1 MINLC
6 FRQAA
11 FTGTLHWL
19 VRVIVLAIFIGLLNG
34 CSEPTPV
41 KQLSGAAQGTTWH
54 VTVWHPEGL
63 DITALQSKIDAEF
76 NRLDQVLSNYRQDSV
91 IERFN
96 QSASIAPV
104 DVGNEIADLVQIA
117 KEVSRAS
124 QGCYDLTIKPLFDLW
139 GFSGESVSLPGSAE
153 LEQVRKLTGFGLVS
167 VPTLTELQK
176 NAPEAEIDL
185 SSIAQGYS
193 VDRVASVIEAA
204 GIKNYLVE
212 IGGEL
217 KTRGHKPDGSFW
229 RIAIERPLPGG
240 RAVQKVLT
248 IGQDE
253 PVSVMTSGTY
263 RHYFD
268 DQGTRYS
275 HVLDART
282 GKPITHKT
290 VSVTVLDQDPT
301 LADAWS
307 TALLC
312 LGDEEG
318 LTIAN
323 QAGIAA
329 LFLRESGE
337 QFVEKTTSAWR
348 SMKNI
353 EVQ

>member
-1 MINLC
+1 
-6 FRQAA
+6 
-11 FTGTLHWL
+11 
-19 VRVIVLAIFIGLLNG
+19 
-34 CSEPTPV
+34 
-41 KQLSGAAQGTTWH
+41 
-54 VTVWHPEGL
+54 
-63 DITALQSKIDAEF
+63 
-76 NRLDQVLSNYRQDSV
+76 
-91 IERFN
+91 N

-268 DQGTRYS
+268 DHGTRYS